1 MDKTD
6 KLCSTATSL
15 AGLHHHADSHDLGC
29 GLGVEWGDA
38 AMAWSDVDLTALADA
53 PPASGLVMGSVTD
66 LPGQGPVARV
76 LYGNEDDNHAHELS
90 TADGKH
96 WSHADLTDLA
106 HAPEVAL
113 RPMGYVTSLAGQGPV
128 ARVVY
133 LGMADDYVHELSTS
147 DGSHWSHANLTDLAR
162 APATTSLAEGYTTSF
177 AGQGPVARVV
187 YQGRD
192 DEHVHELSSSD
203 GSHWSHTDLTDLTHA
218 PRALG
223 VSGGLITSLAGQEP
237 VARLVHMGRPGRHI
251 QELSTSDGGRWSR
264 ADLTAIAG
272 APVTDDVP
280 MGYATRLAGQGPVVR
295 VIYLT
300 SDPFSSQSELRV
312 HELSTSDGRHW
323 SFADLT
329 ALADAPLATGGPP
342 QGYTTSLAGQSAMA
356 RVVYLGGHG
365 RRIHELSTTD
375 GGHWSH
381 ADLTD
386 LADGP
391 PADGWPMAYTT
402 SLAGQDPVARVLYR
416 ATDNHIHEFSTSS

>member
-1 MDKTD
+1 MSW
-6 KLCSTATSL
+6 L
-15 AGLHHHADSHDLGC
+15 
-29 GLGVEWGDA
+29 
-38 AMAWSDVDLTALADA
+38 DVDLTVRADA
-53 PPASGLVMGSVTD
+53 PPASGLVMGYVTN
-66 LPGQGPVARV
+66 LAGQGPVARV

-90 TADGKH
+90 TADGKQ

-106 HAPEVAL
+106 HAPEVFL

-133 LGMADDYVHELSTS
+133 LGMADEYVHELSTS

-162 APATTSLAEGYTTSF
+162 APATTSLVEGYTTSF

-192 DEHVHELSSSD
+192 DQHVHELSSSD
-203 GSHWSHTDLTDLTHA
+203 GSQWSHTDLTDLTNA
-218 PRALG
+218 PPALG
-223 VSGGLITSLAGQEP
+223 VSGGFITSLAGQEP
-237 VARLVHMGRPGRHI
+237 VARLVYKGRPDGHI
-251 QELSTSDGGRWSR
+251 QELSTFGGGHWSH

-272 APVTDDVP
+272 GPVADDVP

-295 VIYLT
+295 VIYLA
-300 SDPFSSQSELRV
+300 SDPFSQREQRV
-312 HELSTSDGRHW
+312 HELSTSDGRDW

-329 ALADAPLATGGPP
+329 DSANAPLATSGPP

-365 RRIHELSTTD
+365 RRIHELSTPD

-391 PADGWPMAYTT
+391 PADSWPMAYTT
-402 SLAGQDPVARVLYR
+402 SLAGQGPVARVLYR

>member
-1 MDKTD
+1 MFDCD
-6 KLCSTATSL
+6 VAL
-15 AGLHHHADSHDLGC
+15 LGCNIVQTRTFRC
-29 GLGVEWGDA
+29 GLGEEWGDA
-38 AMAWSDVDLTALADA
+38 AMSWSDVDLTALADA
-53 PPASGLVMGSVTD
+53 PPASGGGMGYVTD
-66 LPGQGPVARV
+66 LPGQDPVARV
-76 LYGNEDDNHAHELS
+76 LYWNEDDNHAHELS

-133 LGMADDYVHELSTS
+133 LGMADEYVHELSTS
-147 DGSHWSHANLTDLAR
+147 DGGHWSHANLTDLAR
-162 APATTSLAEGYTTSF
+162 APATTSLAKGYTTSF
-177 AGQGPVARVV
+177 AGQGPVARVA

-223 VSGGLITSLAGQEP
+223 VSGGFITSLAGQEP

-251 QELSTSDGGRWSR
+251 QELSTSGGGHWSH

-272 APVTDDVP
+272 APVTDDLP

-295 VIYLT
+295 VIYLA
-300 SDPFSSQSELRV
+300 SDPFSQREEGV

-323 SFADLT
+323 SHANLT
-329 ALADAPLATGGPP
+329 DLADAPLSAGGSTGGPP
-342 QGYTTSLAGQSAMA
+342 QGYTTSLAGQTAMA
-356 RVVYLGGHG
+356 RVLYLGGHD
-365 RRIHELSTTD
+365 RRIHELSTPD

-402 SLAGQDPVARVLYR
+402 SLAGQGPVARVLYP